1 MKARELREMSKD
13 ELLARLN
20 ELKEELFNLRT
31 DKAMGRLG
39 QPHRFKLV
47 RREIARVLTILKE
60 KEEATRGG
68 K

>member
-1 MKARELREMSKD
+1 MKARELREMTKD